1 MFVNVSRKE
10 LQLIIR
16 ALTMACDEAHT
27 MIATCPDV
35 VTYADKI
42 NQYRAEIVNI
52 RSLQERLRKCR

>member
-1 MFVNVSRKE
+1 MLVDVTRKE

-16 ALTMACDEAHT
+16 ALSMACDEAHN

-35 VTYADKI
+35 VICADEI

-52 RSLQERLRKCR
+52 RALQERLRKCR